1 MPKRRSKSPR
11 KRKKAAIKLPL
22 SVIITLIVIAA
33 IIAGV
38 WAYYHP
44 IEARQYVDTWIAQ
57 IQGKPTPTY
66 QPAEPVPTVA
76 GSRMPWLESKYDN
89 LSFGIPGL
97 ADCIV
102 DREGYS
108 LGYSEEHEQARW
120 VIYRMT
126 YEEAKTKATSRD
138 DNFRP
143 DPEIPTGSATL
154 ADYRNSGKDRGH
166 LAPAADMAYSIKTM
180 DESFYMSNMS
190 PQEPEFNRGIWK
202 LLETWVRY
210 TAVTEKDIYI
220 VTGPILPKIKTSE
233 TITIGPSKVTV
244 PEAYYKVVWDR
255 TPPEKMLGF
264 VLPNKG
270 SSEPLQS
277 YAVTVDKVEELT
289 GLDFFSELPKEQQE
303 ALESN
308 ITIDAWKW
316 Q

>member
-22 SVIITLIVIAA
+22 SVIITLIIIVA

-38 WAYYHP
+38 WAYLHP
-44 IEARQYVDTWIAQ
+44 AEARMYVDNWIAQ
-57 IQGKPTPTY
+57 IQGKPVQQQ
-66 QPAEPVPTVA
+66 QPAQPIPTTE
-76 GSRMPWLESKYDN
+76 GSDN
-89 LSFGIPGL
+89 LAFGVPGA
-97 ADCIV
+97 ADCII
-102 DREGYS
+102 DREGYA

-120 VIYRMT
+120 VIYHMT
-126 YEEAKTKATSRD
+126 YEEATTKVTSRE

-154 ADYRNSGKDRGH
+154 ADYKNSGKDRGH
-166 LAPAADMAYSIKTM
+166 LAPAADMSHSKKTM

-202 LLETWVRY
+202 DLEAQVRSF
-210 TAVTEKDIYI
+210 AITERDVYI
-220 VTGPILPKIKTSE
+220 VTGPILPKTKTSE

-255 TPPEKMLGF
+255 TEPMKMIGF
-264 VLPNKG
+264 VLPNEG
-270 SSEPLQS
+270 SSKSLQS
-277 YAVTVDKVEELT
+277 FAVSVDKVEELT
-289 GLDFFSELPKEQQE
+289 GLDFFSVLPKEQQE
-303 ALESN
+303 ALESS

>member
-1 MPKRRSKSPR
+1 MAKRKKSSR
-11 KRKKAAIKLPL
+11 KRKSTIKLPL
-22 SVIITLIVIAA
+22 SVIITLIIIVA

-38 WAYYHP
+38 WAYMHP
-44 IEARQYVDTWIAQ
+44 EEAKYYVQTWTEQYLGW
-57 IQGKPTPTY
+57 PTRPQQ
-66 QPAEPVPTVA
+66 QPAGPIPKA
-76 GSRMPWLESKYDN
+76 DGSKYDN
-89 LSFGIPGL
+89 LSFGVPGK
-97 ADCIV
+97 ADYIV

-120 VIYRMT
+120 VIYRLT
-126 YEEAKTKATSRD
+126 YEEATTKSTSRE

-154 ADYRNSGKDRGH
+154 ADYKNSGKDRGH
-166 LAPAADMAYSIKTM
+166 LAPAADMAYSLKTM

-220 VTGPILPKIKTSE
+220 VTGPILPKIKTPD

-255 TPPEKMLGF
+255 TEPMKMIGF
-264 VLPNKG
+264 ILPNKG

-277 YAVTVDKVEELT
+277 FVVSVDEVERKT
-289 GLDFFSELPKEQQE
+289 GLDFFSLLPKEQQE

>member
-1 MPKRRSKSPR
+1 MAKRKKSSR
-11 KRKKAAIKLPL
+11 KRKSTIKLPL
-22 SVIITLIVIAA
+22 SVIITLIIIVA

-38 WAYYHP
+38 WAYMHP
-44 IEARQYVDTWIAQ
+44 EEAKYYVQTWTEQYLGW
-57 IQGKPTPTY
+57 PTRPTQPQ
-66 QPAEPVPTVA
+66 QPAQPIPSTE
-76 GSRMPWLESKYDN
+76 GSDN
-89 LSFGIPGL
+89 LAYGVPGA
-97 ADCIV
+97 ADTII
-102 DREGYS
+102 DREGYA